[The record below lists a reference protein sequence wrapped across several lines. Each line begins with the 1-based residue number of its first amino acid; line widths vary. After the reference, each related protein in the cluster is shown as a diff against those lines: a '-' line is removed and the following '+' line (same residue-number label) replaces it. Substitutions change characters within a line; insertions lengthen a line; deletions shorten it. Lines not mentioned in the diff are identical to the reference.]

1 MWFFVDA
8 ETDGLYGAFLSV
20 AAMVTDEKGEEL
32 DRFYGAVR
40 VKQEDITVPWVREN
54 VFPSLARA
62 EIFYETEHALLEGFW
77 QFWLR
82 YREQASCVA
91 HVPYP
96 VESRLFQAC
105 VLENLPEREFLAP
118 FPLYDLAT
126 LLKSRGMDF
135 NPELSVL
142 SGMELK
148 PHDAMNDVRMMAA
161 LWRKLL

>member
-20 AAMVTDEKGEEL
+20 AAIVTDEKGEEL

-40 VKQEDITVPWVREN
+40 VTQEDISTPWVREN

-62 EIFYETEHALLEGFW
+62 ETFYETEHALLESFW

-82 YREQASCVA
+82 YREQAACVT

-96 VESRLFQAC
+96 VESRLFLSC
-105 VLENLPEREFLAP
+105 VTKDPREREFLAP
-118 FPLYDLAT
+118 FPMYDLAT
-126 LLKSRGMDF
+126 LLRSKGLDF
-135 NPELSVL
+135 HGELPLL